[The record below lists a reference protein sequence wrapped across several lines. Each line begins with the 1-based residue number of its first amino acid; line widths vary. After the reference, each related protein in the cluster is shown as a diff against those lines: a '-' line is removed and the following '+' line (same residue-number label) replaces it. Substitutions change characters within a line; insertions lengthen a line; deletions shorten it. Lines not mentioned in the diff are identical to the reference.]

1 MGSLEKNLPKIVKQ
15 ALKEED
21 DVTRSLVNVLLN
33 QVFTRQSKSTLKQ
46 IVTTALD
53 SEIDKEIE
61 TGRIDMN
68 ELGE

>member
-53 SEIDKEIE
+53 SEIDKEIK
-61 TGRIDMN
+61 TGCIDMN